1 MRPAVKVSELD
12 VVLEGLFDVLFE
24 VLPPEG
30 PLLELEFLDTPGP
43 PFSPVTPCLLYTS
56 PSPRDYA

>member
-12 VVLEGLFDVLFE
+12 AVLEGLFDVLFE

-43 PFSPVTPCLLYTS
+43 PFSPVTPPEAEVLLL
-56 PSPRDYA
+56 DGV